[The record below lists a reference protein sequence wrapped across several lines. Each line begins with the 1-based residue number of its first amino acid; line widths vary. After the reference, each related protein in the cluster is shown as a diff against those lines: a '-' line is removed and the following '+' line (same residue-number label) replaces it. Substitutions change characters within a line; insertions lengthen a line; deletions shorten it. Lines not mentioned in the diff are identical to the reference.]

1 MYLRLPLLYIL
12 LLLSFSSATAQEL
25 TIYIM
30 PAPKGVNWESPRRL
44 ILSYIGNLLVSS
56 PYQSSEKHPIGHVVV
71 ELKDSNRYA
80 LVGTTATSNRFMM
93 HKVMHRGWAAGIL
106 FATVDGTL
114 EEEDINLPQLTKRK
128 GNGEIAFVNYK
139 INKAVFERLWKYL
152 QEYKQR
158 GYGKYYNGKNKPRE
172 GEGAG
177 CSSFAYS
184 FLEVGGLNHFLDSKP
199 WIIHI
204 AIQESLIGGPET
216 DGRRV
221 SIFTMLVRGRWANIK
236 RNRYRNLDIYEPT
249 FMFNNINYKWLTSPD
264 TGTISRSMYG
274 KAKGL
279 TIDARNIA
287 PPDEPIWLNDINV
300 Q

>member
-1 MYLRLPLLYIL
+1 L
-12 LLLSFSSATAQEL
+12 LLLFASASAQEL
-25 TIYIM
+25 TIYAM
-30 PAPKGVNWESPRRL
+30 PAPKGVNWKSPRRL
-44 ILSYIGNLLVSS
+44 VLSYINNILVRS
-56 PYQSSEKHPIGHVVV
+56 PYNTHEKHPIGHVIV

-80 LVGTTATSNRFMM
+80 LIGTTATSNRYMM

-106 FATVDGTL
+106 FANVDGTL
-114 EEEDINLPQLTKRK
+114 EEDSINLPQIAMRK
-128 GNGEIAFVNYK
+128 ENGDMAFVHYK
-139 INKAVFERLWKYL
+139 INTAVFERLWKYL

-172 GEGAG
+172 GAGAG

-184 FLEVGGLNHFLDSKP
+184 FLEVGGLNHFLDSKT
-199 WIIHI
+199 WLIHL
-204 AIQESLIGGPET
+204 AIQESLIGGPEA

-221 SIFTMLVRGRWANIK
+221 SIFTMLARGRWANIK

-249 FMFNNINYKWLTSPD
+249 FMFNDINYRWLTSSD
-264 TGTISRSMYG
+264 TGIVSRAIYG

-279 TIDARNIA
+279 TIDATHIE
-287 PPDEPIWLNDINV
+287 PPNEPIWLNDTGV